1 VPRIDAVEL
10 AGLSFVLAG
19 MLFAFIVPPLAVVAV
34 WPLLFFI
41 PGWVLVAKILPEL
54 TPPGHVGLAVV
65 VSTFV
70 SAHVVYLVAALWGF
84 SRPTVFTA
92 AVLLAAASWLIATRT
107 RARSENPTLFDA
119 TQLTADPLTA
129 VGAAYQRD
137 RGAWN
142 IAAASVLVVGGVL
155 ALSAWRLTPNGWVSG
170 GWNWSDLMVHVSI
183 AASIV
188 HGNFPPEVPYFV
200 GYPLLYH
207 WFADFHGAIAAAAAG
222 LDIIPTFVFA
232 SAVMAGALALL
243 VWELAM
249 RLTGDRRAAALAAI
263 LALFG
268 GGMGYIRL
276 PLDIAAGRG
285 DLIGLVTTHSYDN
298 AWFGEWPYFRIA
310 SVFGTGLLA
319 HRATTFGLPGLV
331 AVVLVLEM
339 SLGRRPMGVAFAGI
353 LAALLA
359 PFHFFAFPAAYV
371 VAGLQALQHRIWR
384 SPGWQREILL
394 FLAPAVLAANFIV
407 GPLLQQRSA
416 GMTKLVFGWSEAPL
430 SDGLAAVAFFYA
442 TNLGVPFLLAV
453 VAAVRPRTPHRVALV
468 GWMLALCVVPNLV
481 VATAIPFDM
490 NKFFQIA
497 AIPAA
502 ILTGWLIR
510 AWPRPLVA
518 TALVASLLSPALVGV
533 WNVTQQSQIV
543 MTAPQ
548 ERAARWIER
557 NTPDRSVFVTDSFL
571 NNAVDLAGRLRITT
585 FGPYVSNLGYD
596 PTARTADVKA
606 LYCGGDATAA
616 DIMRKYRA
624 RYVVSSGGRLDCE
637 PPTDFAKSARFETVY
652 AEPGVGVFRLRDP

>member
-1 VPRIDAVEL
+1 
-10 AGLSFVLAG
+10 VLA
-19 MLFAFIVPPLAVVAV
+19 I
-34 WPLLFFI
+34 
-41 PGWVLVAKILPEL
+41 
-54 TPPGHVGLAVV
+54 
-65 VSTFV
+65 
-70 SAHVVYLVAALWGF
+70 
-84 SRPTVFTA
+84 
-92 AVLLAAASWLIATRT
+92 
-107 RARSENPTLFDA
+107 
-119 TQLTADPLTA
+119 
-129 VGAAYQRD
+129 
-137 RGAWN
+137 
-142 IAAASVLVVGGVL
+142 
-155 ALSAWRLTPNGWVSG
+155 SAWRLTPNGWVSG

-200 GYPLLYH
+200 GLPLLYH

-222 LDIIPTFVFA
+222 LDIIPTFVFS

-243 VWELAM
+243 VWELAL
-249 RLTGDRRAAALAAI
+249 RLTGDRRAAALAAV

-285 DLIGLVTTHSYDN
+285 DVFALVSTHSYDN

-331 AVVLVLEM
+331 AVALVLQM
-339 SLGRRPMGVAFAGI
+339 SLGRRPMGVALAGL

-359 PFHFFAFPAAYV
+359 PFHFFAFPATYV
-371 VAGLQALQHRIWR
+371 VAGLQALERRIWR
-384 SPGWQREILL
+384 TPGWQREVVL
-394 FLAPAVLAANFIV
+394 FLAPALLAANFIV
-407 GPLLQQRSA
+407 GPFLQQRSA
-416 GMTKLVFGWSEAPL
+416 GMTKFVLGWSEAPL
-430 SDGLAAVAFFYA
+430 ADGPGAVAFFYA
-442 TNLGVPFLLAV
+442 TNLGVPFLLALA
-453 VAAVRPRTPHRVALV
+453 AAVYPRTPHRVALV
-468 GWMLALCVVPNLV
+468 GWMLALCVVPNVV

-502 ILTGWLIR
+502 ILAGWLMR
-510 AWPRPLVA
+510 AWPRALVA
-518 TALVASLLSPALVGV
+518 TALVASLLSPVLVGI
-533 WNVTQQSQIV
+533 WNVTDQKQIV
-543 MTAPQ
+543 MTAAQ

-606 LYCGGDATAA
+606 MYCGGDAVAA
-616 DIMRKYRA
+616 DIVRKYRA
-624 RYVVSSGGRLDCE
+624 RYVVSSGGRLDCDA
-637 PPTDFAKSARFETVY
+637 PTDFAKSPRFETVY